1 MDDNKRLFLLLVI
14 AVPVILVLL
23 YIAKFGNA
31 NVLEDRYEFNHEMT
45 PPAQQQY
52 TNDAA
57 REYI

>member
-23 YIAKFGNA
+23 YIAKFGNT
-31 NVLEDRYEFNHEMT
+31 NVLEERYEFNNEMT
-45 PPAQQQY
+45 PPLQHQS
-52 TNDAA
+52 NDAA

>member
-1 MDDNKRLFLLLVI
+1 MDDVKRLFLLLVI

-23 YIAKFGNA
+23 YIAKFGNT
-31 NVLEDRYEFNHEMT
+31 NVLEDRYEFNNEMT
-45 PPAQQQY
+45 PPTQQQY

>member
-1 MDDNKRLFLLLVI
+1 MDDTKRLFLILVI

-31 NVLEDRYEFNHEMT
+31 NVLEDRYEFNDESL
-45 PPAQQQY
+45 PQQHY
-52 TNDAA
+52 TNDAV